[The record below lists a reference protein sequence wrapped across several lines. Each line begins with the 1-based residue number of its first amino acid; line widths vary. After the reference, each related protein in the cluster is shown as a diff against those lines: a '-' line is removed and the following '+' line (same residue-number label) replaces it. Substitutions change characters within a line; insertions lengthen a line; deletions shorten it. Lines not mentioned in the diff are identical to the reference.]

1 MVLEL
6 LRRYFPDGTNG
17 DLWCKGE
24 RICRT
29 IELPWNDNERNV
41 SCIPEGK
48 YLIKSR
54 FTDERGWHF
63 EIANV
68 PNRSFILFHPA
79 NDALKELRGC
89 IAPVSSLTG
98 PGCGLASRKANAIL
112 KSVIREAM
120 ETGEVY
126 LTITSSD

>member
-1 MVLEL
+1 MEL
-6 LRRYFPDGTNG
+6 KLVRRYLPDGANG
-17 DLWCKGE
+17 DLWYKGE

-29 IELPWNDNERNV
+29 IELPWNNNERNV

-54 FTDERGWHF
+54 FTDERGWHY
-63 EIANV
+63 EISNV
-68 PNRSFILFHPA
+68 PNRSYILFHPA

-98 PGCGLASRKANAIL
+98 PGCGLASRKANAKL
-112 KSVIREAM
+112 KSAIREAM
-120 ETGEVY
+120 EEEEVF
-126 LTITSSD
+126 LNITSSD